1 MRQLNFPL
9 DAFPLLETANLHL
22 RELVPGDAEAI
33 FRLFADDEVT
43 RFYDFDSFTSVTQ
56 AVDLIARQSARF
68 ARGEGVR
75 WGITQRNTDVVI
87 GTVGLLVEMTHATGG
102 LGYDLA
108 RPYWRLGIMSEALA
122 IIIRFGF
129 RTVNLNR
136 LQALVVPGN
145 IASLKLLEKLNF
157 TEEGLLRQHSFFKGR
172 YQDLISLSLLRQDLD

>member
-1 MRQLNFPL
+1 MRQLNFPP
-9 DAFPLLETANLHL
+9 DSFPLLETANLNL
-22 RELVPGDAEAI
+22 RELHPGDAEAV

-43 RFYDFDSFTSVTQ
+43 RFYDFDSFTSVGQ

-75 WGITQRNTDVVI
+75 WGITQRDTDVVI
-87 GTVGLLVEMTHATGG
+87 GTVGLLVEQKNATGG

-122 IIIRFGF
+122 MIIRFGF

-136 LQALVVPGN
+136 QQALVVPGN
-145 IASLKLLEKLNF
+145 IASLALLHKLGF
-157 TEEGLLRQHSFFKGR
+157 TEEGLLRQHSYFKGR
-172 YQDLISLSLLRQDLD
+172 YQDVISLSLLREDIE

>member
-9 DAFPLLETANLHL
+9 DTFPLLETANLRL
-22 RELVPGDAEAI
+22 RELVPGDAEAV

-43 RFYDFDSFTSVTQ
+43 RFYDFDSFTSVGQ
-56 AVDLIARQSARF
+56 AVDLIASQSARF
-68 ARGEGVR
+68 ARGEAVR
-75 WGITQRNTDVVI
+75 WGITQQSTDVVI
-87 GTVGLLVEMTHATGG
+87 GTVGLVVEEANATGG

-122 IIIRFGF
+122 IIIRFSF
-129 RTVNLNR
+129 RTINLNR

-145 IASLKLLEKLNF
+145 IASLKLLEKLDF
-157 TEEGLLRQHSFFKGR
+157 TEEGLLRQHAYFKGR